1 MSTRWVAG
9 SLFGL
14 ASTALALPRQTS
26 EALLARI
33 PEDLSIA
40 HELLPRSNRGRFES
54 RSMLA
59 WSADG
64 RQVAYAGVRGDEYV
78 PVVGSEP
85 GRPYAYASLPI
96 LAGGHAFFHVAEPA
110 TEAGQPS
117 WLWVDGATVGP
128 EDWMGDLA
136 VSADGQRVA
145 FWTYPG
151 AEPGV
156 SGVPKST
163 QHLLAI
169 ATESSPKHWTV
180 SRGETWFDGA
190 AVPPL
195 FSASGERVTTSALV
209 QGKGWVLIQTLIQ
222 TSGKRERAL
231 CEPQPTIDTIAT
243 SRDGSAVA
251 YVQTQSRNGEGSPIV
266 SAQDG
271 AQLYFR
277 GKRVG
282 KKHALVDRPAVD
294 AAGEHVAYVVGIE
307 DKRTVAVDEE
317 KAPAGRYD
325 HVLELAFDPTGK
337 RLAFVANV
345 GGAESRDVPGDIEG
359 GKWFVVVRSVRAG
372 GEPEVQ
378 APFPEVRDL
387 SWNEAGD
394 RLAYRAREAD
404 GWRVISGKARSE
416 LHDEVG
422 RPSFAADG
430 RSIGH
435 GTRDGRDLWWRVLAL
450 E

>member
-1 MSTRWVAG
+1 MG
-9 SLFGL
+9 
-14 ASTALALPRQTS
+14 
-26 EALLARI
+26 
-33 PEDLSIA
+33 DL
-40 HELLPRSNRGRFES
+40 GV
-54 RSMLA
+54 
-59 WSADG
+59 SADG
-64 RQVAYAGVRGDEYV
+64 R
-78 PVVGSEP
+78 
-85 GRPYAYASLPI
+85 
-96 LAGGHAFFHVAEPA
+96 
-110 TEAGQPS
+110 
-117 WLWVDGATVGP
+117 
-128 EDWMGDLA
+128 
-136 VSADGQRVA
+136 RVA

-163 QHLLAI
+163 EHRLAI
-169 ATESSPKHWTV
+169 ATESSPKRWTV
-180 SRGETWFDGA
+180 SRGEIWFDGA

-195 FSASGERVTTSALV
+195 FSASGERVTTSALL
-209 QGKGWVLIQTLIQ
+209 QGKGWVLLQ

-251 YVQTQSRNGEGSPIV
+251 YVQTKQRGGEGSPIL

-271 AQLYFR
+271 AELYFR

-294 AAGEHVAYVVGIE
+294 AAGEHVAYVIGIE
-307 DKRTVAVDEE
+307 DRRTVAIDEE

-359 GKWFVVVRSVRAG
+359 GKWFVVVRSLLPK
-372 GEPEVQ
+372 GEPDVQ
-378 APFPEVRDL
+378 ASFAEVRDL
-387 SWNEAGD
+387 TWNEAGD
-394 RLAYRAREAD
+394 RLAYRAREGQ
-404 GWRVISGKARSE
+404 GWRVISGQAQSE

-422 RPSFAADG
+422 RPHFAADG
-430 RSIGH
+430 RSLGH